1 MEQARGSQLKTRNLF
16 GLRSRVFLFLPPRDS
31 ISIKQSY
38 CPCVTFASYK
48 CIPHD
53 IYHHNRSNKTIAMH
67 VSLPSAADAGPN
79 PDTRS
84 AGQSVWRPSTS
95 LPGKHPL
102 RGTTRAG
109 MRAKRDNFGGG
120 GSEKETPTLVKD
132 SNRRQRA
139 RLKSVK
145 KISQSQARHT
155 ESTPVWLSRASVI
168 GLQVQQPAE
177 VEAHNYMS
185 ATKLPNIP

>member
-1 MEQARGSQLKTRNLF
+1 MSP
-16 GLRSRVFLFLPPRDS
+16 LPR
-31 ISIKQSY
+31 
-38 CPCVTFASYK
+38 T
-48 CIPHD
+48 
-53 IYHHNRSNKTIAMH
+53 N
-67 VSLPSAADAGPN
+67 VSLTTFTTTIGVTKRLPCMSACRVRPTRGPT
-79 PDTRS
+79 P
-84 AGQSVWRPSTS
+84 
-95 LPGKHPL
+95 
-102 RGTTRAG
+102 TRAVQD
-109 MRAKRDNFGGG
+109 RAYGGRRRRYQESIPFEEPLELECVRKRDNFGGG

-132 SNRRQRA
+132 SKRRQRA